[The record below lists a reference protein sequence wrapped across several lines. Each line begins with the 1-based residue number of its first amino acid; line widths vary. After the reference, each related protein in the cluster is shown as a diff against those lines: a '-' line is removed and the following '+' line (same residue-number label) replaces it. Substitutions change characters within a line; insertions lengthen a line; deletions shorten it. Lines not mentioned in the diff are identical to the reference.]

1 MLGLLPLL
9 GNVLNPIKYRN
20 WGRLSVSVDY
30 VTTKKASELLKVSAS
45 SLRSYAQTME
55 SFGYTFKKIDNARQF
70 NEFDLQLIVEALT
83 RFQSV
88 GGTVKESLQY
98 VIIKDKEGVDSAEQ
112 LSAEPEPINKTM
124 DLSVITEIQ
133 KNIVDT
139 VTGSVNTTIE
149 SGIERILNVFNGQD
163 TTKQDLKRLE
173 SKSQEAFNEIQ
184 ALNQENEKLR
194 KELDQIKSMNY
205 WQFRKWKK

>member
-1 MLGLLPLL
+1 M
-9 GNVLNPIKYRN
+9 GNALNPLKYSD
-20 WGRLSVSVDY
+20 WGRLSVSVAY
-30 VTTKKASELLKVSAS
+30 VTTKQASELLKVSAS
-45 SLRSYAQTME
+45 SLRSYAQSME

-70 NEFDLQLIVEALT
+70 NEFDLQLIAEALT
-83 RFQSV
+83 RFKSV

-112 LSAEPEPINKTM
+112 LNAEPEPTNNTM
-124 DLSVITEIQ
+124 DLSVITEVQ

-139 VTGSVNTTIE
+139 VTGSVNSSID
-149 SGIERILNVFNGQD
+149 SGIERLLNAINGQD
-163 TTKQDLKRLE
+163 TTKEDLKRLE
-173 SKSQEAFNEIQ
+173 SESQKALNEVQ
-184 ALNQENEKLR
+184 ALKQENEKLR

>member
-1 MLGLLPLL
+1 M
-9 GNVLNPIKYRN
+9 
-20 WGRLSVSVDY
+20 SVDY

-112 LSAEPEPINKTM
+112 LSAEPEPTNNTM
-124 DLSVITEIQ
+124 DLSVITEVQ

-139 VTGSVNTTIE
+139 VTGSVNSSID
-149 SGIERILNVFNGQD
+149 SGIERLLNAINGQD
-163 TTKQDLKRLE
+163 TTKEDLKRLE
-173 SKSQEAFNEIQ
+173 SESQKALNEVQ
-184 ALNQENEKLR
+184 ALKQENEKLR